1 MSRSGVPAGA
11 HAAWAYLAV
20 LTPIIWGTTYYL
32 TTEFLPPD
40 RPWLA
45 ATVRS
50 LPTGLVLII
59 GSRPPRGQWWWRFAV
74 LSLLYSSAFMPL
86 LFVAAYRLPGG
97 VAAVINSI
105 APILVV
111 LLAVPLLKARVR
123 GLDLIG
129 GLVGVG
135 GVALLVLTDE
145 ARLDMWGI
153 AAMVTAVFMMS
164 LGNVLTKRWGIPPGM
179 NSTQLTGWLFLLG
192 GLTLLPITL
201 LVEGLPSVL
210 TGRNLWGYA
219 YLVLFGGVVSYG
231 LWFRALQRLNPVAV
245 TFLGLI
251 NPVTAALLGWVL
263 LGQRLSPWQLVGAG
277 IVLFSVLLG
286 QLTSLPRPDPRRARE
301 RPVTG

>member
-1 MSRSGVPAGA
+1 MTSRSSVPAGA

-59 GSRPPRGQWWWRFAV
+59 GSRRPRGQWWWRFAV

-105 APILVV
+105 APIIVV

-145 ARLDMWGI
+145 AKLDVWGI

-164 LGNVLTKRWGIPPGM
+164 LGNVLTKRWGTPPGM
-179 NSTQLTGWLFLLG
+179 NST
-192 GLTLLPITL
+192 
-201 LVEGLPSVL
+201 S
-210 TGRNLWGYA
+210 
-219 YLVLFGGVVSYG
+219 
-231 LWFRALQRLNPVAV
+231 
-245 TFLGLI
+245 
-251 NPVTAALLGWVL
+251 
-263 LGQRLSPWQLVGAG
+263 
-277 IVLFSVLLG
+277 
-286 QLTSLPRPDPRRARE
+286 
-301 RPVTG
+301 